1 MTWSYELLS
10 PQEQTLFARLSVF
23 ARGWTLAAAEAVGA
37 GGSIA
42 PEDVLNLLSQLVD
55 KSLVV
60 AEPLDDGSTWY
71 RLLETMRQYGWQR
84 LTVSGETA
92 AVQRRHAVF
101 YLALS
106 ERADQELIGPMHCT
120 GSTSW
125 SASTTTCARR

>member
-1 MTWSYELLS
+1 MTWSYDLLS

-42 PEDVLNLLSQLVD
+42 PEEVLDLLSQLVD

-60 AEPLDDGSTWY
+60 AEVLDDGSTWY

-84 LTVSGETA
+84 LTA
-92 AVQRRHAVF
+92 IR
-101 YLALS
+101 
-106 ERADQELIGPMHCT
+106 
-120 GSTSW
+120 
-125 SASTTTCARR
+125 